1 MHLLLYIMKKIL
13 VFVSTLDGKV
23 TQWDD
28 PFVRKW
34 SSKADQE
41 YFSRLWNESGL
52 IVMGSTTYNA
62 APIMPSPRHLKVVMT
77 REPSK
82 YQAKAVAGQ
91 IEFTHETPGQL
102 VARFREQGY
111 NQMTVVGGPHVASS
125 FLKDELIDELWLT
138 VEPRIFGQGESLVAD
153 EKLNIILKLLS
164 CEKLNEEGT
173 LLTKYAVVKSRE
185 RNRE

>member
-1 MHLLLYIMKKIL
+1 MKKIL

-34 SSKADQE
+34 SSKADQD
-41 YFSRLWNESGL
+41 YFSRLFKESEL

-62 APIMPSPRHLKVVMT
+62 APIKPSPSHLMVIMT

-82 YQAKAVAGQ
+82 YDAKTVAGQ
-91 IEFTHETPGQL
+91 VEFTNETPTQL
-102 VARFREQGY
+102 VTRFSKKGY
-111 NQMTVVGGPHVASS
+111 KLMTVVGGPHVASS

-138 VEPRIFGQGESLVAD
+138 VEPRIFGQGESLVSE
-153 EKLNIILKLLS
+153 EKLNITLKLIS
-164 CEKLNEEGT
+164 CEKLNDEGT
-173 LLTKYAVVKSRE
+173 LLTKYAVVKSA
-185 RNRE
+185 

>member
-1 MHLLLYIMKKIL
+1 MKKIL

-34 SSKADQE
+34 SSKSDQE
-41 YFSRLWNESGL
+41 YFSGLWEESAL
-52 IVMGSTTYNA
+52 IVMGSNTYNA
-62 APIMPSPRHLKVVMT
+62 SPIKPSPVHLVVVMT

-82 YQAKAVAGQ
+82 YASKTVTGQ
-91 IEFTHETPGQL
+91 MEFTDETPNQL
-102 VARFREQGY
+102 VTRFEKMGY
-111 NQMTVVGGPHVASS
+111 KQMMVVGGPHVAAS

-138 VEPRIFGQGESLVAD
+138 LEPRIFGQGEGLVAE
-153 EKLNIILKLLS
+153 EKLNIRLKLIS

-173 LLTKYAVVKSRE
+173 LLTKYAVVKPV
-185 RNRE
+185 